1 MSEMNLRPDDPR
13 IAMMTASKH
22 FYGLGW
28 MVGTA
33 GNLSARR
40 ADGRV
45 WITASGRHKGTLGSG
60 DFVLV
65 DPDGTVAARGSAQD
79 RPSAETSIHL
89 ALYRLFPWAGAVY
102 HVHTVEASIVS
113 DLASAGALALPPL
126 EMVKGLGV
134 WDPDPRVAIPVLQNH
149 ADVPLIA
156 REIEERFGAAGP
168 DVPALLIHGHGA
180 TVWGRDCEAALHH
193 VEVLEFIFRYMVT
206 ARLVGLRAEV

>member
-1 MSEMNLRPDDPR
+1 MGEMNLRPDDPR
-13 IAMMTASKH
+13 IDMMAASRH

-40 ADGRV
+40 PDGRI
-45 WITASGRHKGTLGSG
+45 WITASGRHKGTLGAG

-65 DPDGTVAARGSAQD
+65 EPDGAVTARSSERD

-89 ALYRLFPWAGAVY
+89 ALYRLFPWAQAVY
-102 HVHTVEASIVS
+102 HVHTVEATIVS
-113 DLASAGALALPPL
+113 DLARSGALPLPPV

-134 WDPDPRVAIPVLQNH
+134 WDPEPRVSIPVLANH

-156 REIEERFGAAGP
+156 RELEERFPTEPP
-168 DVPALLIHGHGA
+168 DVPAVLIHGHGA
-180 TVWGRDCEAALHH
+180 TVWGKDCEAALHH

-206 ARLVGLRAEV
+206 ARLVGLARS